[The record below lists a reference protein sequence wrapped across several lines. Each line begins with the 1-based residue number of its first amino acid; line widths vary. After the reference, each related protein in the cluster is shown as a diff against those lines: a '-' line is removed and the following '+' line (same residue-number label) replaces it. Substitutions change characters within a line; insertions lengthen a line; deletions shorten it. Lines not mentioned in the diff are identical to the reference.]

1 MANDKLIFKPTD
13 RNSITKIEPNNYAVE
28 ILDDRVFDITSISNL
43 ILDAIESIDSTSIT
57 AGVNIDL
64 VLSAL
69 EAVDTSGIITENL
82 INAYITESENID
94 ILVADVKVILT
105 AALSGIEQT
114 DIPNIKAFSGVD
126 RNAELSV
133 VENSDSANI
142 RINHTQSEKSRT
154 YVPLSRVAHLNLDYS
169 RNAKLKVKENSDSC
183 NIQIISDHDSIIHV
197 SENRDGIRIKSENE
211 DFVLVAISENRDG
224 TVINESEFFED
235 VRKLNER
242 YEQSELELF
251 ALVA

>member
-1 MANDKLIFKPTD
+1 MANDKYIFKPAT
-13 RNSITKIEPNNYAVE
+13 RNDITIITPNNNSSV
-28 ILDDRVFDITSISNL
+28 ILDDRVFDITSVSNL
-43 ILDAIESIDSTSIT
+43 ILAAIESIDSTSIT

-69 EAVDTSGIITENL
+69 EAVDSSGIITENL

-94 ILVADVKVILT
+94 TLVADVKVILT

-114 DIPNIKAFSGVD
+114 DIPDIKAFSGVD
-126 RNAELSV
+126 RNAELSA
-133 VENSDSANI
+133 VENSDSVSI
-142 RINHTQSEKSRT
+142 RINHAQSEKSRT

-211 DFVLVAISENRDG
+211 DFVLVAISESRDE
-224 TVINESEFFED
+224 TIINESEFFED